1 MRNHV
6 NHYKC
11 PLCDMTCPLPSS
23 LRNHMRFRHS
33 EDRPF
38 KCDYCDYSCKNL
50 IDLRKHLDT
59 HSKEPAYRCD
69 VDDCSFTARSLS
81 SVKAHYRKVHEGD
94 SEPRYK
100 CHICD
105 KCFTRGN
112 NLTVHLRKKHQF
124 KWPSGHPRFRYK
136 EHEDGYM
143 RLQLVRY
150 ESVELTQQLLRQP
163 QEDSGLGTALS
174 ESSLQ
179 GIILEAVPTEAG
191 CQEEVEEEE
200 EESGEGPAQAS
211 SQDTP
216 HRVIHMVNQTNAQGE
231 REIVYFVLSEAH
243 GKPPP
248 GSVAPS
254 GGVMGGSQVVTK
266 EPGTPQV

>member
-38 KCDYCDYSCKNL
+38 KCDCCDYSCKNL
-50 IDLRKHLDT
+50 IDLQKHLDT

-69 VDDCSFTARSLS
+69 FESCSFSARSLCS
-81 SVKAHYRKVHEGD
+81 IKSHYRKVHEGD

-100 CHICD
+100 CHVCD

-163 QEDSGLGTALS
+163 QEESGLGASLN

-179 GIILEAVPTEAG
+179 GIILETVPGEPG
-191 CQEEVEEEE
+191 PKEEVEEEE
-200 EESGEGPAQAS
+200 GGGSERTALSA
-211 SQDTP
+211 SQDNSSP
-216 HRVIHMVNQTNAQGE
+216 VIHVMNQTNAQGQQ
-231 REIVYFVLSEAH
+231 EIVYYVLSEAP
-243 GKPPP
+243 GEPP
-248 GSVAPS
+248 GAPESPS
-254 GGVMGGSQVVTK
+254 GGIM
-266 EPGTPQV
+266 E

>member
-38 KCDYCDYSCKNL
+38 KCDCCDYSCKNL

-59 HSKEPAYRCD
+59 HSKESAYRCD
-69 VDDCSFTARSLS
+69 FENCDFSARSLS
-81 SVKAHYRKVHEGD
+81 SIKSHYRKVHEGD

-100 CHICD
+100 CHVCD

-163 QEDSGLGTALS
+163 QEGSELEETLN

-179 GIILEAVPTEAG
+179 GIILETVLGESGLKEEA
-191 CQEEVEEEE
+191 EEEDGGVKG
-200 EESGEGPAQAS
+200 SAHPASHAS
-211 SQDTP
+211 PSS
-216 HRVIHMVNQTNAQGE
+216 VLHMVNQTSAQGQ
-231 REIVYFVLSEAH
+231 REIVYYVLSEAP
-243 GKPPP
+243 GEPPP
-248 GSVAPS
+248 TPQPPAEGILENL
-254 GGVMGGSQVVTK
+254 Q
-266 EPGTPQV
+266 GTPEEPQLPLA

>member
-59 HSKEPAYRCD
+59 HSREPAYRCD
-69 VDDCSFTARSLS
+69 VDKCSFTARSLS
-81 SVKAHYRKVHEGD
+81 SIKAHYRKVHEGD

-100 CHICD
+100 CHVCD

-150 ESVELTQQLLRQP
+150 ESMELTQQLLRQP
-163 QEDSGLGTALS
+163 QEESALDAS
-174 ESSLQ
+174 LNESSLQ
-179 GIILEAVPTEAG
+179 GIILETVPSESG
-191 CQEEVEEEE
+191 CQEEAEEEE
-200 EESGEGPAQAS
+200 EGGEGSALAA
-211 SQDTP
+211 SQDSP
-216 HRVIHMVNQTNAQGE
+216 SPIIHVVDQTNAQGE
-231 REIVYFVLSEAH
+231 REIVYYVLSEAP

-248 GSVAPS
+248 CPEPPTAVGTGSRQGIAE
-254 GGVMGGSQVVTK
+254 
-266 EPGTPQV
+266 EPEVQTV

>member
-38 KCDYCDYSCKNL
+38 KCDCCDYSCKNM

-59 HSKEPAYRCD
+59 HSKGPAYRCD
-69 VDDCSFTARSLS
+69 FENCSFSARTLCSI
-81 SVKAHYRKVHEGD
+81 KYHYRRVHEGD

-100 CHICD
+100 CHVCD

-124 KWPSGHPRFRYK
+124 RWPSGHPRFRYK

-163 QEDSGLGTALS
+163 QEGSGLGVALS

-179 GIILEAVPTEAG
+179 GIILETELG
-191 CQEEVEEEE
+191 EPGPEEEAE
-200 EESGEGPAQAS
+200 DGSGHSEATALS
-211 SQDTP
+211 ASQDSSSP
-216 HRVIHMVNQTNAQGE
+216 VIHVVNQTNAQGQ
-231 REIVYFVLSEAH
+231 REIVYYVLSEAP
-243 GKPPP
+243 GEPPP
-248 GSVAPS
+248 VPEPPS
-254 GGVMGGSQVVTK
+254 GVLEKLQGVAE
-266 EPGTPQV
+266 EPEVQMA